1 MGKTRIILA
10 IVAMLTAGQAHAA
23 WRVVIDPWTTG
34 AVTAN
39 AASQELIESQHNARL
54 DSINSKQQK
63 LMQYT
68 ATMATIKELYKMSME
83 NVSGFGAESQYY
95 VEIGATVAEI
105 FKDVPVVL
113 QYMGKSPGKNY
124 VICLNEIMNIVLET
138 ESLVKDF
145 VDIVNNGKIQNP
157 IKKTKGVPNVNAPAS
172 GQGDGYNFIDR
183 YERLTLANRIYTHLL
198 EIRYKMEAITMM
210 CQYCSDMNNLLL
222 AIDPDSWA
230 AYFTGKNIVDGLIS
244 DWEGLGV

>member
-1 MGKTRIILA
+1 MVRARLA
-10 IVAMLTAGQAHAA
+10 IVLGAVLLSVQAHAG
-23 WRVVIDPWTTG
+23 WKVVFDPWTTG

-39 AASQELIESQHNARL
+39 AASQELIESQHNTRL

-63 LMQYT
+63 IMQYT

-95 VEIGATVAEI
+95 VEIGSCVAEI

-113 QYMGKSPGKNY
+113 KYMNKSPGKNY
-124 VICLNEIMNIVLET
+124 VICLKEVTDIVLET

-145 VDIVNNGKIQNP
+145 VDIVNNGKVKNP
-157 IKKTKGVPNVNAPAS
+157 IKKSKDVPNVGTAAS
-172 GQGDGYNFIDR
+172 GN
-183 YERLTLANRIYTHLL
+183 
-198 EIRYKMEAITMM
+198 EAITMM

-222 AIDPDSWA
+222 AIDCQSWA
-230 AYFTGKNIVDGLIS
+230 AFFSGKNMVEGLIN
-244 DWEGLGV
+244 DWEGLGA

>member
-1 MGKTRIILA
+1 MVRARIIILLA
-10 IVAMLTAGQAHAA
+10 AVLLTAKANAA
-23 WRVVIDPWTTG
+23 WRVVFDPWTTG
-34 AVTAN
+34 AVTTN
-39 AASQELIESQHNARL
+39 AASQELIESQHNSRL
-54 DSINSKQQK
+54 DSISSKQQK

-95 VEIGATVAEI
+95 VEIGACVAEI

-113 QYMGKSPGKNY
+113 KYMSKSPAKNY
-124 VICLNEIMNIVLET
+124 VICLNEIMDIVLET

-145 VDIVNNGKIQNP
+145 VDIVNNGKVQNP
-157 IKKTKGVPNVNAPAS
+157 IKKSKDVPNVGTPAS
-172 GQGDGYNFIDR
+172 GGGDGYNFIDR

-222 AIDPDSWA
+222 AIDVDSWA
-230 AYFTGKNIVDGLIS
+230 AYFTGKNIVEGLIN